1 MKLSKTIVSLSNL
14 DLHYLVREM
23 KSLEGQ
29 YVQKVYGEGRTFR
42 LRFKNADVVTR
53 VPEKIYLAD
62 KPPTFSEHPDS
73 YVMLLRKHIAGKLV
87 RVEQLN
93 FDRILRFTFEKASL
107 VFELFA
113 KGNVIL
119 LNADSRIIKPLENEK
134 YASRVIHAGQDY
146 VAPPMIKKH
155 PSNLA
160 LSDFSGLKGKVV
172 SVLSKVTNFSPFY
185 LEEACARCGVDTQTM
200 METLTEAQR
209 TNLMEA
215 LKKML
220 DDYAPHRYGGVVS
233 PIKLYRLP
241 EGQSA
246 PSFSELLEK
255 QPVLV
260 EEEKDNKEYLQ
271 ATQRKAIEDFGQKEN
286 LATRKAQWLSNHLDA
301 LKALLE
307 GNDDPTERMGA
318 KVTRKG
324 NGIEIDV
331 PDIDVADEPSV

>member
-134 YASRVIHAGQDY
+134 YASRVIEKVRGVISRQPDNEISYFYDFAHIHKSTTPTAL
-146 VAPPMIKKH
+146 PMCR
-155 PSNLA
+155 S
-160 LSDFSGLKGKVV
+160 
-172 SVLSKVTNFSPFY
+172 
-185 LEEACARCGVDTQTM
+185 
-200 METLTEAQR
+200 
-209 TNLMEA
+209 
-215 LKKML
+215 
-220 DDYAPHRYGGVVS
+220 
-233 PIKLYRLP
+233 
-241 EGQSA
+241 
-246 PSFSELLEK
+246 
-255 QPVLV
+255 
-260 EEEKDNKEYLQ
+260 
-271 ATQRKAIEDFGQKEN
+271 
-286 LATRKAQWLSNHLDA
+286 W
-301 LKALLE
+301 
-307 GNDDPTERMGA
+307 
-318 KVTRKG
+318 
-324 NGIEIDV
+324 
-331 PDIDVADEPSV
+331 